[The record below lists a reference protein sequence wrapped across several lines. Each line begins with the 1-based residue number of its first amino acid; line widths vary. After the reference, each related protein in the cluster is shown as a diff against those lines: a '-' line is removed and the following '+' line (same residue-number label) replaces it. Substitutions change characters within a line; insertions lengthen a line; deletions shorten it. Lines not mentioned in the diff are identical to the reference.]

1 MKHGV
6 VFPQTEFGND
16 VQAIKDYAQTAE
28 GLGYDYL
35 LVYDHVLG
43 AHPSREPKLTGPYT
57 YEHPFH
63 EPMVFFGFL
72 SAITT
77 KLELVTGI
85 LILPQRQTAL
95 VAKQTAE
102 VDVLSG
108 GRLRLG
114 IGIGWNYV
122 EYDALGEEFRTRGRR
137 VEEQIE
143 VLRKL
148 WTQPLV
154 THKGA
159 HHVIDN
165 AGINPLPIRRPIPV
179 WFGGAAEPVLER
191 AARIGDG
198 WMPAGRPPDDRMKG
212 YVDQLNWLSGG
223 GRPRSQA
230 VRHRSLDQHCRAR
243 QGRMAPPRRGVAR
256 PGGQPPGRG
265 YDARRL
271 RDPAGAHRRD
281 PVLPGGAEL
290 VMRFGVTIPN
300 NWGIADPR
308 QVLAMGPLAESL
320 GYDSVWVMDHLLN
333 SGYIRERLDDRPY
346 YHPLAHAVVPGGD
359 HEARRAGHV
368 RAGPA
373 LPQSRG
379 AREVRREP
387 GSDVRR
393 ARDSWAWAPAR

>member
-1 MKHGV
+1 
-6 VFPQTEFGND
+6 
-16 VQAIKDYAQTAE
+16 
-28 GLGYDYL
+28 
-35 LVYDHVLG
+35 
-43 AHPSREPKLTGPYT
+43 
-57 YEHPFH
+57 
-63 EPMVFFGFL
+63 MVFFGFL

-165 AGINPLPIRRPIPV
+165 AGINPLPVRRPIPV
-179 WFGGAAEPVLER
+179 WFGGAAEPVLRR

-212 YVDQLNWLSGG
+212 YVDQLDGYLAAA
-223 GRPRSQA
+223 GRDRKQFGIDPWISI
-230 VRHRSLDQHCRAR
+230 
-243 QGRMAPPRRGVAR
+243 QGSTRTNGAAASRRGA
-256 PGGQPPGRG
+256 
-265 YDARRL
+265 A
-271 RDPAGAHRRD
+271 
-281 PVLPGGAEL
+281 
-290 VMRFGVTIPN
+290 
-300 NWGIADPR
+300 W
-308 QVLAMGPLAESL
+308 
-320 GYDSVWVMDHLLN
+320 
-333 SGYIRERLDDRPY
+333 
-346 YHPLAHAVVPGGD
+346 
-359 HEARRAGHV
+359 
-368 RAGPA
+368 GPA
-373 LPQSRG
+373 TWPWTRC
-379 AREVRREP
+379 
-387 GSDVRR
+387 
-393 ARDSWAWAPAR
+393 APASRRRRRTSTRSGPSGRC